1 MQVLVIYVHEKNAYS
16 LEMKPALATSLVS
29 EGTSLSGDLKF
40 EKELVVAGSVNG
52 SITCSGDDKGVVK
65 ILDGGALIGEINS
78 PMIEIFGKV
87 EATITGTS
95 SIVIG
100 PSANVTGTVR
110 YQKLEVSPGAIIN
123 GELVPISELKD
134 IHPLS
139 EEIDEVI
146 KSTTKK

>member
-1 MQVLVIYVHEKNAYS
+1 
-16 LEMKPALATSLVS
+16 MKPALATSLVS

-65 ILDGGALIGEINS
+65 ILDGGALIGEINA

-87 EATITGTS
+87 EATITGTNN
-95 SIVIG
+95 IVIG

-110 YQKLEVSPGAIIN
+110 YNKLEVSPGAIIN
-123 GELVPISELKD
+123 GELVPISEVKEKQPQLQEKG
-134 IHPLS
+134 
-139 EEIDEVI
+139 EG
-146 KSTTKK
+146 KKRITNK

>member
-1 MQVLVIYVHEKNAYS
+1 
-16 LEMKPALATSLVS
+16 MKPALATSLVS

-52 SITCSGDDKGVVK
+52 SITCSGDDRGVVK
-65 ILDGGALIGEINS
+65 ILDGGALIGEINA

-100 PSANVTGTVR
+100 SSANVTGIVR
-110 YQKLEVSPGAIIN
+110 YHKLEVSTGAIIN
-123 GELVPISELKD
+123 GELVPITESKD
-134 IHPLS
+134 KHPQS
-139 EEIDEVI
+139 QEVDKTKESI
-146 KSTTKK
+146 TKK

>member
-1 MQVLVIYVHEKNAYS
+1 
-16 LEMKPALATSLVS
+16 MKPTLATSLVS

-52 SITCSGDDKGVVK
+52 SITCSGDDRGVVK
-65 ILDGGALIGEINS
+65 ILDGGALIGEINA

-100 PSANVTGTVR
+100 SSANVMGIVR
-110 YQKLEVSPGAIIN
+110 YHKLEVSPGAIIN
-123 GELVPISELKD
+123 GELVPITESKD
-134 IHPLS
+134 KHPQS
-139 EEIDEVI
+139 QEVDETKESI
-146 KSTTKK
+146 TKK

>member
-1 MQVLVIYVHEKNAYS
+1 
-16 LEMKPALATSLVS
+16 MKPALATSLVS

-52 SITCSGDDKGVVK
+52 SITCSGDDRGVVK
-65 ILDGGALIGEINS
+65 ILDGGALIGEINA

-100 PSANVTGTVR
+100 SSANVTGIVR
-110 YQKLEVSPGAIIN
+110 YHKLEVSPGAIIN
-123 GELVPISELKD
+123 GELVPITESKEK
-134 IHPLS
+134 HS
-139 EEIDEVI
+139 QSQEVDET
-146 KSTTKK
+146 KESMTKK

>member
-1 MQVLVIYVHEKNAYS
+1 MS
-16 LEMKPALATSLVS
+16 EMKPALATSLVS

-52 SITCSGDDKGVVK
+52 SITCSGDDRGVVK
-65 ILDGGALIGEINS
+65 ILDGGALIGEINA

-100 PSANVTGTVR
+100 SSANVTGIVR
-110 YQKLEVSPGAIIN
+110 YHKLEVSPGAIIN
-123 GELVPISELKD
+123 GELVPITESKD
-134 IHPLS
+134 KHPQS
-139 EEIDEVI
+139 QEVDKTKESI
-146 KSTTKK
+146 TKK

>member
-1 MQVLVIYVHEKNAYS
+1 
-16 LEMKPALATSLVS
+16 MKPALATSLVS

-52 SITCSGDDKGVVK
+52 SITCNGDDKGVVK
-65 ILDGGALIGEINS
+65 ILDGGALIGEINA

-87 EATITGTS
+87 EATITGTN

-100 PSANVTGTVR
+100 SSANVTGIVR

-123 GELVPISELKD
+123 GELVPINESKDKHSHSQEL
-134 IHPLS
+134 
-139 EEIDEVI
+139 EES
-146 KSTTKK
+146 KNSKTNK

>member
-1 MQVLVIYVHEKNAYS
+1 
-16 LEMKPALATSLVS
+16 MKPALATSLVS

-52 SITCSGDDKGVVK
+52 SITCSGDDRGVVK
-65 ILDGGALIGEINS
+65 ILDGGALIGEVNA

-100 PSANVTGTVR
+100 SSANVTGIVR
-110 YQKLEVSPGAIIN
+110 YHKLEVSPGAIIN
-123 GELVPISELKD
+123 GELVPITESKD
-134 IHPLS
+134 KHPQS
-139 EEIDEVI
+139 HDVDETKESI
-146 KSTTKK
+146 TKK

>member
-1 MQVLVIYVHEKNAYS
+1 
-16 LEMKPALATSLVS
+16 MKPALATSLVS

-52 SITCSGDDKGVVK
+52 SITCSGDDRGVVK
-65 ILDGGALIGEINS
+65 ILDGGALIGEVNA

-100 PSANVTGTVR
+100 SSANVTGIVR
-110 YQKLEVSPGAIIN
+110 YHKLEVSPGAIIN
-123 GELVPISELKD
+123 GELVPIAESKD
-134 IHPLS
+134 KPPQSH
-139 EEIDEVI
+139 EVDE
-146 KSTTKK
+146 TKENITKM

>member
-1 MQVLVIYVHEKNAYS
+1 
-16 LEMKPALATSLVS
+16 MKPALATSLVS

-87 EATITGTS
+87 EATITGTN

-100 PSANVTGTVR
+100 SSANVTGVVR
-110 YQKLEVSPGAIIN
+110 YHRLEVSPGAIVN
-123 GELVPISELKD
+123 GELVPINEFKD
-134 IHPLS
+134 KHPQLRQIG
-139 EEIDEVI
+139 EGK
-146 KSTTKK
+146 KSTTKKQI

>member
-1 MQVLVIYVHEKNAYS
+1 
-16 LEMKPALATSLVS
+16 MKPALATSLVS

-65 ILDGGALIGEINS
+65 ILDGGALIGEINA

-87 EATITGTS
+87 EATITGTNN
-95 SIVIG
+95 IVIG

-110 YQKLEVSPGAIIN
+110 YHELEVSPGAIIN
-123 GELVPISELKD
+123 GELVPINELKD
-134 IHPLS
+134 QNPQS
-139 EEIDEVI
+139 QEIDDG
-146 KSTTKK
+146 KKNTTKK